1 MTAVHPKAEGLVRIR
16 VCIPRPAGGTG
27 ELLVVCDDGSEHQV
41 GTVIRTENKPG
52 SARGWQAD
60 LWDAHPSLTEGHV
73 TWKPTT
79 RELGETLTD
88 SVKAIGPWWE

>member
-1 MTAVHPKAEGLVRIR
+1 M
-16 VCIPRPAGGTG
+16 
-27 ELLVVCDDGSEHQV
+27 
-41 GTVIRTENKPG
+41 PG

-60 LWDAHPSLTEGHV
+60 LWDAHPSLTEGRV